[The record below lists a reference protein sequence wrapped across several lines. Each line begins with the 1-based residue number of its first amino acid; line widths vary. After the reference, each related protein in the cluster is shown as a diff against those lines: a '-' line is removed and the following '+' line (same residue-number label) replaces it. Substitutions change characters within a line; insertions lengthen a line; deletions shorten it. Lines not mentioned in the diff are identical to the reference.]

1 MAKRPA
7 SFARVRQIVL
17 KSLAMPEP
25 KIDYSD
31 IPPISPAQLR
41 RMKRVGK
48 RAMKPGDMK
57 IVVIRSR

>member
-1 MAKRPA
+1 
-7 SFARVRQIVL
+7 
-17 KSLAMPEP
+17 MPEP